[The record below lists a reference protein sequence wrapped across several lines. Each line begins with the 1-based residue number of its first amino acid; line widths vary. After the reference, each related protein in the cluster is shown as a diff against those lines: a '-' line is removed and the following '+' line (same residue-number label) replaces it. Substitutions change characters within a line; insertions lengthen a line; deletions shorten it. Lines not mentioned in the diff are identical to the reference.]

1 MKKAFVWTMT
11 VAVAIALTA
20 CAPNREVP
28 SGNNGAANNGAA
40 GNGAGSNEENNGEQ
54 AQGTA
59 EADKPEKLVV
69 WSNDDPNQL
78 KAVEQLAQSYTQST
92 GIAVDIVPVSG
103 SEQVQKLA
111 LAAPAGNGPDL
122 FYQPQDRLGDI
133 VIQGLA
139 DPVALSEQEQ
149 AQYSAAALNAVQYEG
164 ATYGF
169 PISVETYAVYYN
181 KALVEQLPASLEEV
195 AALSD
200 KLTDVAADKYA
211 FLMVPDFYYT
221 IPFITN
227 YGGYIFGEADGKYNT
242 SDIGLNN
249 EGAVQG
255 LTAYAQFVK
264 DTGIPATMTID
275 VMDTLFLEGKAGM
288 VINGLW
294 AMKNYA
300 DKLGDQLGTASI
312 PAVNGKA
319 APSFVG
325 VKSWFISSYSDH
337 STWAKDLALFL
348 TNSES
353 SSLYYEATGEIPAS
367 PDAQQGIS
375 NELYSGF
382 VTQIDSGMPMPNIPE
397 MSAVWNMDSAIDFIV
412 QGDAPQEVLDETVQ
426 QIKDQIAASGQ

>member
-1 MKKAFVWTMT
+1 MKKTLMWMMT
-11 VAVAIALTA
+11 VVVAIALTA
-20 CAPNREVP
+20 CAPDREVP
-28 SGNNGAANNGAA
+28 GSNN
-40 GNGAGSNEENNGEQ
+40 AGSGENSNGTVNNEGQN
-54 AQGTA
+54 QGNT
-59 EADKPEKLVV
+59 ETDKPDKLVV

-78 KAVEQLAQSYTQST
+78 AAVEQLAQGYTQAT
-92 GIAVDIVPVSG
+92 GITVEIVPVSG

-133 VIQGLA
+133 VVQGLA

-164 ATYGF
+164 ETYGF

-181 KALVEQLPASLEEV
+181 KALVDQLPASLEEV
-195 AALSD
+195 AALSAE
-200 KLTDVAADKYA
+200 LTDAANDKYA
-211 FLMVPDFYYT
+211 FLMVPDFYYS

-227 YGGYIFGEADGKYNT
+227 YGGYIFGEADGKYDP
-242 SDIGLNN
+242 SDLGLNN

-255 LTAYAQFVK
+255 MTAYAQFVK

-275 VMDTLFLEGKAGM
+275 VMDTLFLEGKVGIVM
-288 VINGLW
+288 NGLW

-312 PAVNGKA
+312 PTVNGKA

-325 VKSWFISSYSDH
+325 VKSWFISSYSEH
-337 STWAKDLALFL
+337 PTWAKELALYL
-348 TNSES
+348 TNADS
-353 SSLYYEATGEIPAS
+353 SNLYYAKTGEIPAS
-367 PDAQQGIS
+367 PDAQQAID

-382 VTQIDSGMPMPNIPE
+382 VDQIESGMPMPNIPE

-412 QGDAPQEVLDETVQ
+412 QGDNPQEVLDETTQ